1 MRFAKQNKNKLL
13 ADRNRI
19 DEPTIRCPPLFS
31 SSISLFSK
39 LKQKREFNMKEWL
52 NMLTPFGNFQHD
64 LHHGHSCA
72 TCSIESNSDLLRSR
86 RQSRV
91 YIIKLICQRTLRHR
105 YIASITGKKI
115 HEQIATKLWLE
126 NGTKG
131 QWTAWLVV
139 LLVLWSGWC
148 IVVHSFLVI
157 FVHR

>member
-1 MRFAKQNKNKLL
+1 MSPPSVRTL
-13 ADRNRI
+13 
-19 DEPTIRCPPLFS
+19 CPPLFS

-91 YIIKLICQRTLRHR
+91 NIIKLICQRTLRHR

-115 HEQIATKLWLE
+115 HEQIATKAVTEKWNE
-126 NGTKG
+126 RSMNC
-131 QWTAWLVV
+131 LVGRFTRT
-139 LLVLWSGWC
+139 LVRL
-148 IVVHSFLVI
+148 VHCRSFVFGDFCSSLSV
-157 FVHR
+157 